1 MATSVQD
8 IFNTSTGQGLQ
19 LVMSNIPPS
28 NSVSFSQMSSGFN
41 TASGGMFVTENPPAI
56 AMSDF
61 MDHVGL

>member
-8 IFNTSTGQGLQ
+8 IFNTSTGQALA
-19 LVMSNIPPS
+19 LVMLVPPS
-28 NSVSFSQMSSGFN
+28 NSVSFSDMSSGFSTN
-41 TASGGMFVTENPPAI
+41 SGGMFVTDNPPAI